1 MGSASAA
8 EQVKHAPSNK
18 AASKTPKRKAA
29 AASVSG
35 DGEGSGAVGG
45 GNGEPALCTPVI
57 ASRDAPSLHQLAYR
71 TSL

>member
-1 MGSASAA
+1 VGSASAA

-45 GNGEPALCTPVI
+45 NGEPASYFMKPYAI
-57 ASRDAPSLHQLAYR
+57 A
-71 TSL
+71 